1 VFPTRQCLA
10 GDVPLTPRLAASN
23 YLNSAPV
30 VYAFAEGSQR
40 GRCLIESDP
49 APAACAGMLASGL
62 VDGALIP
69 SIEYHRI
76 PGLALARGVCV
87 AARHEVRS
95 VLLIS
100 RVPLAEV
107 RSVAL
112 DEQSRTSAALVRILL
127 ERFHGVS
134 ARYAQ
139 AAPDLPSMLAVHD
152 AALMI
157 GDPAMAA
164 ETDGL
169 EAHDLAR
176 MWRETTGL
184 PFVFAVWA
192 VRPDRVDGSGL
203 DFGAAVREGLAAAPE
218 IAARFS
224 DRLGLSPESLLD
236 YLTSNIHYTLDA
248 ESLEGLEL
256 FYRLAAEAGQV
267 GALEPIRFWPE

>member
-1 VFPTRQCLA
+1 
-10 GDVPLTPRLAASN
+10 
-23 YLNSAPV
+23 
-30 VYAFAEGSQR
+30 
-40 GRCLIESDP
+40 
-49 APAACAGMLASGL
+49 MLAEGL

-76 PGLALARGVCV
+76 PGLSLARGVCV
-87 AARHEVRS
+87 AARRAVRS

-100 RVPLAEV
+100 RVPIGRI

-139 AAPDLPSMLAVHD
+139 AAPDLGSMLAGHD
-152 AALMI
+152 AALLI
-157 GDPAMAA
+157 GDPAMRVD
-164 ETDGL
+164 TSGL
-169 EAHDLAR
+169 EVYDLAR
-176 MWRETTGL
+176 LWRDQTGL

-192 VRPDRVDGSGL
+192 VRPERVAGSGL
-203 DFGAAVREGLAAAPE
+203 DFRAAVREGLAAAPD

-224 DRLGLSPESLLD
+224 TALGVDQASLLD
-236 YLTSNIHYTLDA
+236 YLTSSIHYELDA

-256 FYRLAAEAGQV
+256 FYRLAAEAGHV
-267 GALEPIRFWPE
+267 AALEPLRFWPE